1 MHSRLAVHVATPRT
15 PPALCRSLHSATGHS
30 AQREMVLRHS
40 RKGGCCREM
49 LALVLSGP
57 ANRPHGLQ
65 LNQQQC
71 GPCAAWPA
79 RRPQTLPP
87 QPAVSTPA
95 KGVSRRGG
103 VALPPVPGCRELA
116 HRVAAPPPWSAG
128 NKHCDTQQPKPEEE
142 RDVEV
147 RAAAQQT
154 WDMAHKPFSL
164 SPHKVTPH
172 PDGLPPQLL
181 PYPCPQGMALH
192 CKLTQGLD
200 AESDCR
206 SLPSPS
212 HHYHPWP
219 SPHQPPAVQD
229 TSHPP
234 LIRYPGMK
242 HPPQY
247 PALPGELRGCP
258 SSPSCSR
265 CALAPLSTIFPQ

>member
-1 MHSRLAVHVATPRT
+1 MPE
-15 PPALCRSLHSATGHS
+15 PALCHWPLCPEGDGAEAQPQRWVLQGDACPCPLRSCESASWAATQPAATWTVCCMACETPSDTATAAGCEHPC
-30 AQREMVLRHS
+30 
-40 RKGGCCREM
+40 KGG
-49 LALVLSGP
+49 V
-57 ANRPHGLQ
+57 
-65 LNQQQC
+65 
-71 GPCAAWPA
+71 
-79 RRPQTLPP
+79 QT
-87 QPAVSTPA
+87 
-95 KGVSRRGG
+95 RWRGT
-103 VALPPVPGCRELA
+103 APLPGCRELA
-116 HRVAAPPPWSAG
+116 HRVAVPPPRSAG
-128 NKHCDTQQPKPEEE
+128 RKHCDTQQPKPEEE

-206 SLPSPS
+206 SLPFPS

-265 CALAPLSTIFPQ
+265 CALAPPTTIFPQ